1 MDIGSYLQ
9 RIEYTGEVAPTL
21 SVLKEL
27 QKQHLLN
34 IPFENL
40 DIHANRKIEL
50 DTGKIF
56 EKIVLNR
63 RGGFCYEL
71 NGLFFELLR
80 EIGFSSKMISGRVFD
95 KEKGYG
101 NEYDHLAIITALGD
115 AEFLVDVGFGEF
127 VFHPLRLVPDL
138 LQKDERGDFI
148 IERHT
153 DGYYRVSKL
162 VNGEWTPQYLFSTKP
177 RAYLEFEG
185 MCHYHQTSPH
195 THFTKNRFLGI
206 PTAEGRITLI
216 GNRLKIVQRGEVSER
231 EIGEDEFAG
240 LLVNCFKF
248 NPPPPTP

>member
-50 DTGKIF
+50 DTEKIF

-71 NGLFFELLR
+71 NGLFFELLS

-101 NEYDHLAIITALGD
+101 KEYDHLAIISTLGD
-115 AEFLVDVGFGEF
+115 EEFLVDVGFGEF
-127 VFHPLRLVPDL
+127 VFHPLKLVPDL

-153 DGYYRVSKL
+153 DDYLRVSKL